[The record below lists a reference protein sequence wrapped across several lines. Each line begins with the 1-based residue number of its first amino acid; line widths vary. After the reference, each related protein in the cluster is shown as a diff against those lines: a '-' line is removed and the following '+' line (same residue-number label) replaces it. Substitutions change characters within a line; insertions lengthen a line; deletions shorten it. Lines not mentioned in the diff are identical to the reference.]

1 MLYQNKKNVFYFK
14 NILILVLSCISLFL
28 TSWLII
34 PAPNFPLLIF
44 AVVAPEISPWLLLS
58 NIITFILSLL
68 FIYPPRLKKII
79 CISSLIGLLICSWQL
94 ISIIPTQTQM
104 NAAIS
109 QALGK
114 DYQLKIPVEVKA
126 KMRKY
131 PFILADVFRGIS
143 LNKTRHITNI
153 NFATPAGVPL
163 NMEVYQPKK
172 VGKYPAIVF
181 IYGGSWQSGNSSV
194 KPEFNRYMAAR
205 GYTVFAIDY
214 RHAPKY
220 KFPAQ
225 LDDVNSALNFI
236 RSHAGEYEADTEKMV
251 LFGRSAG
258 AHLAMLAAYQ
268 ADVPAIRAVVN
279 YYGPVNLT
287 QGYNEPPIPDP
298 INVRAVLK
306 AFLGGSPQQLPI
318 LYKTA
323 SPINYVADNLPPTL
337 LIYGSRDHVVEAR
350 FGRQMYEKL
359 RDKNKAILL
368 EIPWAEHSFD
378 SIFNGVSNQLALYYT
393 ERFIAWAVNS

>member
-1 MLYQNKKNVFYFK
+1 MLNNKQ
-14 NILILVLSCISLFL
+14 ILQRITLISILFFSFISFFL
-28 TSWLII
+28 TFWLII
-34 PAPNFPLLIF
+34 PAPNFFLLIF
-44 AVVAPEISPWLLLS
+44 AVIAPEISPWLFLL
-58 NIITFILSLL
+58 NVITFILSFL
-68 FIYPPRLKKII
+68 FIYPPRLKQII
-79 CISSLIGLLICSWQL
+79 CILSLICLFICSWQL
-94 ISIIPTQTQM
+94 TSIVPTQTQM
-104 NAAIS
+104 NRAIN

-114 DYQLKIPVEVKA
+114 DYQQKIPVEVKA
-126 KMRKY
+126 KMRNH
-131 PFILADVFRGIS
+131 PFILTDIFRGIS
-143 LNKTRHITNI
+143 LNKVRHLTNI

-163 NMEVYQPKK
+163 NMEVYQPAK

-181 IYGGSWQSGNSSV
+181 IYGGSWQSGNPSV

-236 RSHAGEYEADTEKMV
+236 RSHADEYEADTDKMV

-258 AHLAMLAAYQ
+258 GHLAMLAAYQ
-268 ADVPAIRAVVN
+268 PDTPKVRAVVN

-287 QGYNEPPIPDP
+287 QGYNEPPVPDP

-306 AFLGGSPQQLPI
+306 AFLGGSPQQFPMR
-318 LYKTA
+318 YKTA
-323 SPINYVADNLPPTL
+323 SPISYVADNLPPTL

-359 RDKNKAILL
+359 RDKNTAILL

-393 ERFIAWAVNS
+393 ERFVAWAVNN

>member
-1 MLYQNKKNVFYFK
+1 
-14 NILILVLSCISLFL
+14 
-28 TSWLII
+28 
-34 PAPNFPLLIF
+34 
-44 AVVAPEISPWLLLS
+44 
-58 NIITFILSLL
+58 
-68 FIYPPRLKKII
+68 
-79 CISSLIGLLICSWQL
+79 
-94 ISIIPTQTQM
+94 M
-104 NAAIS
+104 NTAMN
-109 QALGK
+109 QALGA
-114 DYQLKIPVEVKA
+114 DYDTKIPVELKA
-126 KMRKY
+126 NMRQQ
-131 PFILADVFRGIS
+131 PFILTDVFRGIS
-143 LNKTRHITNI
+143 LQKTRHLTNI
-153 NFATPAGVPL
+153 NFASPAGVKL
-163 NMEVYQPKK
+163 KMEVYQPAK

-181 IYGGSWQSGNSSV
+181 IYGGSWQSGNPSA

-225 LDDVNSALNFI
+225 LDDVNSALDFI
-236 RSHAGEYEADTEKMV
+236 RSHAAEYEADTDKMI

-268 ADVPAIRAVVN
+268 PNMKGIRAVVN

-298 INVRAVLK
+298 INARAVLK
-306 AFLGGSPQQLPI
+306 AFLGGSPQQLPT
-318 LYKTA
+318 LYQTA
-323 SPINYVADNLPPTL
+323 SPINYVVDNLPPTL
-337 LIYGSRDHVVEAR
+337 LIYGSRDNVVEAR

-359 RDKNKAILL
+359 RNKNTAILL
-368 EIPWAEHSFD
+368 EIPWAQHSFD

>member
-1 MLYQNKKNVFYFK
+1 MLYKNKKNILSPRLV
-14 NILILVLSCISLFL
+14 LILFLSFITFFL
-28 TSWLII
+28 SSWII
-34 PAPNFPLLIF
+34 LPAPTFFLLKF
-44 AVVAPEISPWLLLS
+44 GVVAPEICPWLFVLNL
-58 NIITFILSLL
+58 ITLVLSLL
-68 FIYPPRLKKII
+68 FIYQPKLKQLV
-79 CISSLIGLLICSWQL
+79 CILSLIGLLICSWEL
-94 ISIIPTQTQM
+94 ANIIPTQVQM
-104 NAAIS
+104 NAAMN
-109 QALGK
+109 QALGAN
-114 DYQLKIPVEVKA
+114 YQQQIPVEVKA
-126 KMRKY
+126 QMRKH

-143 LNKTRHITNI
+143 LQKTRHITGI

-163 NMEVYQPKK
+163 SMEVYQPPK

-181 IYGGSWQSGNSSV
+181 IYGGAWQNGNPSV

-214 RHAPKY
+214 RHAPEY

-225 LDDVNSALNFI
+225 LDDVNSALKFI
-236 RSHAGEYEADTEKMV
+236 RDRADEYEADAEKMV

-268 ADVPAIRAVVN
+268 PDAPPIRAVVN

-298 INVRAVLK
+298 IDARAVLS
-306 AFLGGSPQQLPI
+306 AFLGGSPQQLPM
-318 LYKTA
+318 LYETA
-323 SPINYVADNLPPTL
+323 SPINYVVPNLPPTL

-350 FGRQMYEKL
+350 FGKQMYKKL
-359 RDKNKAILL
+359 RDQNTAVFL

-393 ERFIAWAVNS
+393 ERFIAWALVK

>member
-1 MLYQNKKNVFYFK
+1 MIYKNKNNLFSLK
-14 NILILVLSCISLFL
+14 NILILILSFISLFL
-28 TSWLII
+28 TYWLII
-34 PAPNFPLLIF
+34 PAPNLFLLIF
-44 AVVAPEISPWLLLS
+44 AVVAPEISPWIFLL
-58 NIITFILSLL
+58 NFITFLLSLL
-68 FIYPPRLKKII
+68 LIYPPRLKQII
-79 CISSLIGLLICSWQL
+79 CILSLICLLICSWQL
-94 ISIIPTQTQM
+94 TTIAPTQAQM
-104 NAAIS
+104 NRAINK
-109 QALGK
+109 ALGK
-114 DYQLKIPVEVKA
+114 DYQQKIPVDVKA
-126 KMRKY
+126 KMRKH
-131 PFILADVFRGIS
+131 PFILTDIFRGIS
-143 LNKTRHITNI
+143 LNKTRHLTNI

-163 NMEVYQPKK
+163 NMEVYQPAK

-181 IYGGSWQSGNSSV
+181 MYGGSWQSGNPSV
-194 KPEFNRYMAAR
+194 KPEFNKYMAAR

-236 RSHAGEYEADTEKMV
+236 RSHADEYEADTDKMV

-268 ADVPAIRAVVN
+268 DEPGIRAVVN

-287 QGYNEPPIPDP
+287 QGYNEPPVPDP

-306 AFLGGSPQQLPI
+306 AFLGGSPQQLPM
-318 LYKTA
+318 LYRTA
-323 SPINYVADNLPPTL
+323 SPINYIADNLPPTL

-350 FGRQMYEKL
+350 FGRQIYEKL

-393 ERFIAWAVNS
+393 ERFIAWAVIS